1 LPMVEMSDSIF
12 RPPSCF
18 RLGAFFIFLALAL
31 FSCGEE
37 KKDGVIVSGGQ
48 KELPDQVFEG
58 FEMTVTESGI
68 KQGWVRADRAERFE
82 ASKIFKAQNLKVIF
96 YTANGEINSVLTSRR
111 GIIHTDSG
119 DMEALDSVVVVSRDS
134 TKKLETGRL
143 IWKKQDNTIVSDTSV
158 VISSPRGV
166 VYGDGLLT
174 DAGFE
179 NLEVT
184 NPTGDINVLGEK
196 F

>member
-1 LPMVEMSDSIF
+1 
-12 RPPSCF
+12 
-18 RLGAFFIFLALAL
+18 LALAL

-82 ASKIFKAQNLKVIF
+82 AGKILKAQNLKVIF

-119 DMEALDSVVVVSRDS
+119 DMEAMDSVVVVSRDS

-174 DAGFE
+174 DSGFE

>member
-1 LPMVEMSDSIF
+1 
-12 RPPSCF
+12 
-18 RLGAFFIFLALAL
+18 
-31 FSCGEE
+31 
-37 KKDGVIVSGGQ
+37 
-48 KELPDQVFEG
+48 
-58 FEMTVTESGI
+58 
-68 KQGWVRADRAERFE
+68 
-82 ASKIFKAQNLKVIF
+82 VIF